1 MRAMIGIDFA
11 SFLILLVISA
21 VVSAI
26 LHYGFKFYIVPGT
39 ASYLS
44 KVVIGWFGAWLGSP
58 ILGHWWEGLNYQHV
72 YFAPAILGS
81 FGILILAIDGIKTIA
96 RVWGGATS
104 DSQDH

>member
-1 MRAMIGIDFA
+1 MRAMIGIDFT
-11 SFLILLVISA
+11 SFLILLVVSA

-44 KVVIGWFGAWLGSP
+44 KIVVGWFGAWLGSP

-72 YFAPAILGS
+72 YIAPAVIGA
-81 FGILILAIDGIKTIA
+81 FGILILAIDGIKT
-96 RVWGGATS
+96 VSKVCGGAAS
-104 DSQDH
+104 GAQGP